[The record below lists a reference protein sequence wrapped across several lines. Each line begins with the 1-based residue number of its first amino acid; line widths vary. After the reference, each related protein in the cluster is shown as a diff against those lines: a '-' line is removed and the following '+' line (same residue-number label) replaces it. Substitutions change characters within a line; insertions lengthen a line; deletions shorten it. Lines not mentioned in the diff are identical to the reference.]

1 MATLF
6 LRPVGELSHV
16 RVDVDRLGRV
26 GLADAPL
33 WALGLFSRPVVL
45 DPRAYLGSGVG
56 VLGVRSGLRELV
68 PAGVGQ
74 QSRHRIRARG
84 ILRRTLRSVARMD
97 GRAAPA
103 IRIRVRQQ
111 QLHWRNPHRR
121 PYSRRVRRPR
131 HFASV
136 PWTRRAETGCA
147 DLRCRNPQG
156 WCQPG
161 AGAGPGAGDG
171 RFAVQGGTDSRSRAT
186 VRGGAPE
193 APRAGAADDAA
204 AVFRSRRPSSASS
217 GVGYPPAAR
226 APRESAD
233 VIGRMGTP
241 REPAGSSRSADTADI
256 PVHRGAVPR
265 QPDGSQA
272 APSPD
277 RGRLEVPGYRRAPTA
292 SQTAPGV
299 AAPADRSWSAP
310 DRQLPSRPSGNDRG
324 PVVYRG
330 GRVSPERQVPDGG
343 AADARRYR
351 RLSRSSARRRRER
364 FTPVVPILPGSH
376 RAPRHTSASA
386 SASAGTRARAPAGR
400 RPITGRGTFA
410 RRSAFSRR
418 ITLSR

>member
-1 MATLF
+1 MPHQRF
-6 LRPVGELSHV
+6 GYGYVNSSYVGGT
-16 RVDVDRLGRV
+16 R
-26 GLADAPL
+26 
-33 WALGLFSRPVVL
+33 
-45 DPRAYLGSGVG
+45 
-56 VLGVRSGLRELV
+56 
-68 PAGVGQ
+68 
-74 QSRHRIRARG
+74 
-84 ILRRTLRSVARMD
+84 
-97 GRAAPA
+97 
-103 IRIRVRQQ
+103 
-111 QLHWRNPHRR
+111 HRR
-121 PYSRRVRRPR
+121 PYLAARSSSATPRQRSAGPPCRRQAAPIY
-131 HFASV
+131 AAG
-136 PWTRRAETGCA
+136 TRR
-147 DLRCRNPQG
+147 
-156 WCQPG
+156 

-272 APSPD
+272 APGPD
-277 RGRLEVPGYRRAPTA
+277 RGRLEVPGYRRAPSA
-292 SQTAPGV
+292 SQTAPGA

-310 DRQLPSRPSGNDRG
+310 DRQLPSRPSGNNRG

-343 AADARRYR
+343 AADGRSTDGYR
-351 RLSRSSARRRRER
+351 A
-364 FTPVVPILPGSH
+364 VPRG
-376 RAPRHTSASA
+376 AGESASPPSYRSYPGVIEHRGTPPPAPAA
-386 SASAGTRARAPAGR
+386 SAAHARPGPAGR

-410 RRSAFSRR
+410 RRSALSRR